1 MYPFHVAKTE
11 YVVEPWLKSTRS
23 QPAADQFCTEY
34 PAAGVADTS
43 VTRCAEIASTTTPP
57 AVWYRDSEL
66 LGEGVAEAD
75 AEGGAA
81 ACDLLR
87 SGDGEV
93 PADTCAP
100 PVPSPADGEG
110 MGTGLVL
117 APAASTA
124 GGVSAAGMSTEST
137 PSHATAE
144 ATAVAPA
151 HATTASGAR
160 RFPPDAFGER
170 PGDEGRAGGSMTFA
184 WLRCRRSTATV
195 PTMRLTPL
203 GGPPPSSALPCSALD
218 PLADPALISRSI
230 RPTGS
235 LSTGHGIRCHAMAN
249 VLLVEDDPDVRSAV
263 IHQLTAFGHAVRSAG
278 TALAALREASRDPGD
293 IIVLDL
299 GLPDL
304 DGSETLKMLRAI
316 TRVPV
321 IIATARDDEAEIIRL
336 LNAGADDYLVKPFS
350 GGHLAARIAALLRR
364 TGSGQTPA
372 ALRIGGLEVDPR
384 RREARLDGRPLDL
397 SRREFDLLAYLA
409 ARPGEVV
416 TRRELLTEV
425 WQLPYGDD
433 QTIDVHLSWLRRKL
447 GERASAPRY
456 LHTVRGVGVRLTEPP
471 AR

>member
-1 MYPFHVAKTE
+1 MRLAYRTSRYELGLGPTTWTWGVYPFHVANTE
-11 YVVEPWLKSTRS
+11 YVVDAWLKSTRS
-23 QPAADQFCTEY
+23 QPAAPQVITEY
-34 PAAGVADTS
+34 PVAGVADTS
-43 VTRCAEIASTTTPP
+43 VTWCAEIASTTTPP
-57 AVWYRDSEL
+57 AVSYRDSEL
-66 LGEGVAEAD
+66 LGEGVGEAD
-75 AEGGAA
+75 AEGEEAA
-81 ACDLLR
+81 RDVPCCP
-87 SGDGEV
+87 GVGEV
-93 PADTCAP
+93 PTDTCVLP
-100 PVPSPADGEG
+100 DPSPAGGDGIG
-110 MGTGLVL
+110 AALF
-117 APAASTA
+117 APAASTV
-124 GGVSAAGMSTEST
+124 GGVTAAGMSTEST
-137 PSHATAE
+137 PSQATAE

-151 HATTASGAR
+151 HAATASGAR
-160 RFPPDAFGER
+160 RLSPEA
-170 PGDEGRAGGSMTFA
+170 
-184 WLRCRRSTATV
+184 
-195 PTMRLTPL
+195 
-203 GGPPPSSALPCSALD
+203 
-218 PLADPALISRSI
+218 I

-235 LSTGHGIRCHAMAN
+235 LSTGHGLRCHAMAN

-316 TRVPV
+316 TKVPV

-364 TGSGQTPA
+364 TGSGQVPS
-372 ALRIGGLEVDPR
+372 ALRIGGLEIDPR
-384 RREARLDGRPLDL
+384 RREARLDGQPLDL

-471 AR
+471 R

>member
-1 MYPFHVAKTE
+1 MAKTE

-23 QPAADQFCTEY
+23 QPSADQFCTEY
-34 PAAGVADTS
+34 PAAGVAETS
-43 VTRCAEIASTTTPP
+43 VTWCAEIASTTTPP
-57 AVWYRDSEL
+57 AVAYRDSEL
-66 LGEGVAEAD
+66 LAV
-75 AEGGAA
+75 
-81 ACDLLR
+81 
-87 SGDGEV
+87 
-93 PADTCAP
+93 
-100 PVPSPADGEG
+100 ADGEAEG
-110 MGTGLVL
+110 EAAGDVPCVRGGDGAALADRCMPPPSTACGEGIGSGLAF

-124 GGVSAAGMSTEST
+124 GGVSAAGISTEST
-137 PSHATAE
+137 PSQATAE

-151 HATTASGAR
+151 HATTASGAL
-160 RFPPDAFGER
+160 
-170 PGDEGRAGGSMTFA
+170 RA
-184 WLRCRRSTATV
+184 R
-195 PTMRLTPL
+195 
-203 GGPPPSSALPCSALD
+203 
-218 PLADPALISRSI
+218 PALGLGT
-230 RPTGS
+230 PNGS
-235 LSTGHGIRCHAMAN
+235 LSPGHGIRCHAMAN

-293 IIVLDL
+293 VIVLDL

-316 TRVPV
+316 TKVPV

-350 GGHLAARIAALLRR
+350 GGHLAARITALLRR
-364 TGSGQTPA
+364 SGSGQTPA

-384 RREARLDGRPLDL
+384 RREARLDGRALDL

-471 AR
+471 GAR